1 MSNNSADIKDYVTLF
16 TSTGVPDD
24 ASNPAHY
31 TWNIPQSY
39 YSNQRS
45 STCSV
50 SCVGA
55 NLTTKGIH
63 PSVIVTWEGGT
74 TNSYEQDQREVLF
87 HPTAVGYGY
96 AAGSKFFHTSPD
108 TNIIE
113 LMVRPRPNT
122 ITLAFVGEAGVR
134 DAYIQTGCITLCFTY
149 YNQEAS
155 TDLLM
160 GQFTPTL
167 K

>member
-24 ASNPAHY
+24 AANPSHY

-45 STCSV
+45 SICSV

-55 NLTTKGIH
+55 NITTKNSYN
-63 PSVIVTWEGGT
+63 SVIVVWDGGT
-74 TNSYEQDQREVLF
+74 TNSYEQNQRAVLF
-87 HPTAVGYGY
+87 HPTAVGFPVATGNK
-96 AAGSKFFHTSPD
+96 AFHTSPD
-108 TNIIE
+108 ANKIE
-113 LMVRPRPNT
+113 LMVRPRPST

-134 DAYIQTGCITLCFTY
+134 DKYIATGCITLCFSY

-155 TDLLM
+155 TKLLM
-160 GQFTPTL
+160 DQYTPTL
-167 K
+167 